1 MSNLDKTKKDI
12 HWLRESVEKRAIQL
26 GKNGEVEAMCEL
38 AKVAKCLDDI
48 SYGIEAA
55 DPAADGLD
63 RIREFVTASSEVNDH
78 VFDKIIGIICD
89 HGGRKP
95 A

>member
-38 AKVAKCLDDI
+38 TKVAKHLEDI
-48 SYGIEAA
+48 EGWMNSDE
-55 DPAADGLD
+55 
-63 RIREFVTASSEVNDH
+63 E
-78 VFDKIIGIICD
+78 
-89 HGGRKP
+89 
-95 A
+95 